1 MNDTDGNEGFLG
13 LTTGSL
19 TLKAPVFVTGQTS
32 VVEAARVMRAARA
45 TACLVGS
52 ALAVEGI
59 LTERDISWA
68 VADGRDLTG
77 PASQFMTRG
86 VVTIGQGDLVA
97 EAFLAMIRHTIR
109 RLAVTDE
116 SGLVVAMLDERD
128 LMAARLESPVALS
141 AAISQAGDGPAL
153 ATAYAGLSEIL
164 PLWLRQGADVSRA
177 GALAAA
183 VRDQLFCRA
192 AELAL
197 AGGDYPGPLALVV
210 LGSEG
215 RREQF
220 LATDQDNALVLG
232 EGADTALAE
241 GFAARLMDIL
251 SQAGLPPCPHGV
263 TADHA
268 AWRMTTSAWDGHL
281 EALGRDLGPD
291 AVLALSLLADAR
303 HVFGD
308 PALTARLRASLLQT
322 VHENP
327 RALRYMAREAV
338 RFEPPLS
345 VFGALVT
352 ERTGP
357 GRGGLDLKRGGV
369 FPLTQGAR
377 VLALDQGVAATAGA
391 SRLDTAS
398 RLEGAAEA
406 GVITDDTASDL
417 AQALAF
423 MQELRLR
430 FQAQA
435 LAQGREP
442 DSFIYPDR
450 MSRLERSRLKECFKA
465 VAAFQA
471 ILTNKYA
478 LRLLT

>member
-1 MNDTDGNEGFLG
+1 MNDSEGFLG

-19 TLKAPVFVTGQTS
+19 TLKAPVFVTGETS
-32 VVEAARVMRAARA
+32 VVEAARAMRAARA

-52 ALAVEGI
+52 AQAVAGI

-86 VVTIGQGDLVA
+86 VVTIGREDLVA
-97 EAFLAMIRHTIR
+97 EAFLAMIRHGIR

-116 SGLVVAMLDERD
+116 TGLVTAMLDERD

-141 AAISQAGDGPAL
+141 AAISRAGDGPAL
-153 ATAYAGLSEIL
+153 ARAYAGLSEIL

-197 AGGDYPGPLALVV
+197 AGGADPGPLALVV

-232 EGADTALAE
+232 EGTDTALAE

-251 SQAGLPPCPHGV
+251 NQAGLPPCPHGV

-268 AWRMTTSAWDGHL
+268 AWRMTTSAWNDHL

-308 PALTARLRASLLQT
+308 PALTGRLRASLLQT
-322 VHENP
+322 MRDNP

-352 ERTGP
+352 EKNGP

-430 FQAQA
+430 FQARA
-435 LAQGREP
+435 LAEGREP

>member
-1 MNDTDGNEGFLG
+1 MNENDGNEGFLG

-19 TLKAPVFVTGQTS
+19 TLKAPVFVTAETS
-32 VVEAARVMRAARA
+32 VVEAARAMRAARA

-52 ALAVEGI
+52 AQAVAGI

-68 VADGRDLTG
+68 VADGRDLTD

-86 VVTIGQGDLVA
+86 VVTIGREDLVA
-97 EAFLAMIRHTIR
+97 EAFLAMIRHGIR
-109 RLAVTDE
+109 RLAVTGE

-141 AAISQAGDGPAL
+141 AAIARAGDGPAL
-153 ATAYAGLSEIL
+153 ARAYAGLSEIL

-197 AGGDYPGPLALVV
+197 AGGADPGPLALVV

-232 EGADTALAE
+232 DGADQALAE

-251 SQAGLPPCPHGV
+251 NQAGLPPCPHGV

-268 AWRMTTSAWDGHL
+268 AWRMTTSGWDDHL

-308 PALTARLRASLLQT
+308 PALTVRLRTSLLQT
-322 VHENP
+322 MRGNP

-338 RFEPPLS
+338 RFEPPVS

-352 ERTGP
+352 EKNGP

-430 FQAQA
+430 FQAES

-450 MSRLERSRLKECFKA
+450 ISRLERSRLKECFKA